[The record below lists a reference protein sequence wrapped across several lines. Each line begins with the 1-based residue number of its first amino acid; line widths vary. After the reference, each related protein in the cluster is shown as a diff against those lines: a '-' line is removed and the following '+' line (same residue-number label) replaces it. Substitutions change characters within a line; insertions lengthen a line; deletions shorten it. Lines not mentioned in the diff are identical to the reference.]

1 MISYNGALLVHN
13 ELGWIMEEGR
23 SAFDGSY
30 KLGVVISGNA
40 FHDSKSGSMCTF
52 INNYRVAVSLNQMI
66 PVHITISFPNKL
78 DTQQNKTVI

>member
-52 INNYRVAVSLNQMI
+52 INYYQVIVSQNLKI
-66 PVHITISFPNKL
+66 PVLLRFHFQTN
-78 DTQQNKTVI
+78 

>member
-1 MISYNGALLVHN
+1 MISYYGALLVHN

-40 FHDSKSGSMCTF
+40 FHDSKSGSMCT
-52 INNYRVAVSLNQMI
+52 IIYNYPVVVPVNKMISLLRFHLQTN
-66 PVHITISFPNKL
+66 
-78 DTQQNKTVI
+78 